1 MKTFNQYLQEQ
12 AAFGSG
18 SLTIFDI
25 DETLFHTTA
34 LIRVVKDGKAVKQ
47 LTNSEFNTY
56 TLLPGEQF
64 DFSEFRSSDKFKE
77 SKPINRMLAKAKAI
91 AKNIADTPSS
101 KIVIITARANFDNK
115 ETFLDVFRNH
125 GLDMNKIRVERAGNI
140 NDIHDVAIRKY
151 VIIKIYLNT
160 KAFSTVR
167 LFDDSMANL
176 KMFLRLQRDFPTIK
190 FEAYYALPNGSI
202 KTVK

>member
-34 LIRVVKDGKAVKQ
+34 LIRVVKDGKIIKQ

-56 TLLPGEQF
+56 TLLPGEHF
-64 DFSEFRSSDKFKE
+64 DFSEFRSSAKFKE
-77 SKPINRMLAKAKAI
+77 SKPIDRMLEKAKAI
-91 AKNIADTPSS
+91 AKNIADKPSS

-151 VIIKIYLNT
+151 VIIKTYLNT

-176 KMFLRLQRDFPTIK
+176 KMFLKLQRDFPTVK
-190 FEAYYALPNGSI
+190 FEAYYAMPNGST